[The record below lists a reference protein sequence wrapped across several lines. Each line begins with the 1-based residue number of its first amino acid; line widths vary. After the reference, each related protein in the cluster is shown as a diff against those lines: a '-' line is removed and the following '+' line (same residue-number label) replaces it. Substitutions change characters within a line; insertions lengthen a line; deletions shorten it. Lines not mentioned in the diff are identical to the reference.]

1 MTIMNMKNETFFG
14 TDTLLAFRLL
24 KHILSSNAETD
35 MFRAVSNDAVDE
47 WTERARQEALLW
59 DILWGDI
66 VFGGKGSVHDRYH
79 QRPPLPLSQFLH
91 WSGHFPALDGMKCR
105 LSLVEQDVGLYMQTR
120 AFQLQADSERKL
132 FEKLRAKEILVLP
145 LSEVRELAIDLVDG
159 RQDLV
164 LPNSA
169 IASDDLREKYR
180 PVIFDFPPFGKA
192 LLPLID
198 KELERQAALFRQ
210 GRSGDKQKLLKWRKQ
225 RERMLNIL
233 KPMSQN
239 YTELWCSS
247 EDFMT
252 GAMQDGARPVETLLA
267 MEAEGEL
274 NIESIAASGDNDV
287 KLRVD
292 MRLESWKKLSDE
304 ENDVNETEWVE
315 VADFEIRQ
323 KPLALRMRDG
333 TEYGIKNENGKATAI
348 DVKRRKALKVL
359 AAFAPQP
366 GQRVRNI
373 FTDLPSLARKI
384 PGVSAETAKS
394 HLSIARWFLDQI
406 GSTFTLTDARHKDG
420 IKLEEQEKLPRR
432 TKTRLPERSS
442 VKMRRES

>member
-1 MTIMNMKNETFFG
+1 MKNENFFG
-14 TDTLLAFRLL
+14 TDTLIAFRLL
-24 KHILSSNAETD
+24 KHILSSGINPD
-35 MFRAVSNDAVDE
+35 LMRAMDSGTLDD
-47 WTERARQEALLW
+47 WTKRARQEALLW

-66 VFGGKGSVHDRYH
+66 VFGGKGLVYDRYH

-91 WSGHFPALDGMKCR
+91 WSGHFPALDRMKCR
-105 LSLVEQDVGLYMQTR
+105 LSLVEQDVGLYMQTS
-120 AFQLQADSERKL
+120 ALQLQIDSDRKL
-132 FEKLRAKEILVLP
+132 FETLREKEILVLP
-145 LSEVRELAIDLVDG
+145 LSEARELAIDLVDA
-159 RQDLV
+159 RQELII
-164 LPNSA
+164 PKPA
-169 IASDDLREKYR
+169 FGSDDHEKYR
-180 PVIFDFPPFGKA
+180 PVTLDFTPLGKA
-192 LLPLID
+192 LLPLIN
-198 KELERQAALFRQ
+198 KELERQVELFRQ

-225 RERMLNIL
+225 REWMLNLL

-247 EDFMT
+247 EDFAT
-252 GAMQDGARPVETLLA
+252 GARQDGARPIETLLT
-267 MEAEGEL
+267 MEAEEEL
-274 NIESIAASGDNDV
+274 NIESIAASGDSDV
-287 KLRVD
+287 KFRVD
-292 MRLESWKKLSDE
+292 IGLESWKKLPDE

-333 TEYGIKNENGKATAI
+333 TEYGIKNENGKASAI

-366 GQRVRNI
+366 GQKMKNI
-373 FTDLPSLARKI
+373 FTDLPSLARKL
-384 PGVSAETAKS
+384 PGVSTGTAKS
-394 HLSIARWFLDQI
+394 HLSVARWFLDQI